1 MQRLDFQCEDV
12 KSRLELEQREQMI
25 PLREVQ
31 GWLCDVGDLKNEV
44 DAILQEADLLLE
56 KQYCLGSC
64 CSIRQKYNLVKRV
77 AEKSTRAEELIKRGR
92 FEGVAAMFLRP
103 VVDELPLGH
112 TVGLDSLSQRVCS
125 CFDEDAVGIVGL
137 YGVRGVGKTTLLK
150 KINNDRLR
158 QFSYEFNIV
167 IWVAVSNQASVTS
180 AQEVIAN
187 KLQINGRMWQ
197 NRSQDEKAIEIF
209 NIMKSKRFLLLLDN
223 VCQRIDLSEIGVPLP
238 DAKNRSKVIITTRSL
253 KICSEMEAQRRF
265 KVECLPST
273 EALNLF
279 MLMVREDTLS
289 SHPDIRN
296 LAYSV
301 MERCKGLPLALVTV
315 GRALADKNTLGEWEQ
330 AIQELENF
338 LLEISGTED
347 QLFHVLKLSYYL
359 SPNLVPYIALY
370 FPRNM

>member
-1 MQRLDFQCEDV
+1 MKRLNLRSEDV
-12 KSRLELEQREQMI
+12 KRRLELEEREQMI

-31 GWLCDVGDLKNEV
+31 GWLCDGGDLKNEV

-64 CSIRQKYNLVKRV
+64 RNIRPKYNLVERV
-77 AEKSTRAEELIKRGR
+77 AEKSKHAAELITRGDFHR
-92 FEGVAAMFLRP
+92 LAAMALRP

-112 TVGLDSLSQRVCS
+112 TVGLDSLSQRVRS
-125 CFDEDAVGIVGL
+125 CFDEHAVGIVGL

-150 KINNDRLR
+150 KTNNDFLLR
-158 QFSYEFNIV
+158 SSYDFNLV
-167 IWVAVSNQASVTS
+167 IWVTVSNQASVTA

-187 KLQINGRMWQ
+187 KLQINGRMWK

-209 NIMKSKRFLLLLDN
+209 NIMKRKRFLLLLDN
-223 VCQRIDLSEIGVPLP
+223 VCQRIDLSQIGVPPP
-238 DAKNRSKVIITTRSL
+238 DAKNGSKVIITTRSL
-253 KICSEMEAQRRF
+253 KICSEMGAQRRF

-315 GRALADKNTLGEWEQ
+315 GRALADKNTFGEWEQ

>member
-1 MQRLDFQCEDV
+1 MQTRGSRALGHVEFTTLEAAHKALKMNDRDLWVMLSDLICPMKGAHALHVAEEKAIHSKRSGPRFPESMECVSPILNLATSLWDCTANCVSHIRDLKQNVEILRRLMERLNLRSEDV

-31 GWLCDVGDLKNEV
+31 GWLCDIGDLKNEV

-64 CSIRQKYNLVKRV
+64 H
-77 AEKSTRAEELIKRGR
+77 
-92 FEGVAAMFLRP
+92 
-103 VVDELPLGH
+103 ELPLGH
-112 TVGLDSLSQRVCS
+112 TVGLDSVSQRVCS
-125 CFDEDAVGIVGL
+125 CFKEDEVGIVGL

-150 KINNDRLR
+150 KINNDCLL
-158 QFSYEFNIV
+158 QFSYVFDIV
-167 IWVAVSNQASVTS
+167 VWVALSNQASVTA

-187 KLQINGRMWQ
+187 KLRIN
-197 NRSQDEKAIEIF
+197 
-209 NIMKSKRFLLLLDN
+209 
-223 VCQRIDLSEIGVPLP
+223 EIGVPLP
-238 DAKNRSKVIITTRSL
+238 DAKNGSKVIITTRSL

-265 KVECLPST
+265 KIECLPST

-315 GRALADKNTLGEWEQ
+315 GRALADKNTLGNGNKRYRNWR
-330 AIQELENF
+330 
-338 LLEISGTED
+338 T
-347 QLFHVLKLSYYL
+347 SY
-359 SPNLVPYIALY
+359 
-370 FPRNM
+370 